1 MRPLSARNFTGRPR
15 KSIAGYKSGHAA
27 TITLQRDAP
36 SGRIFSTR
44 FCTAVYAA
52 GKCHRPFL
60 SYKKAAISDRLLKT
74 LSHTHFFTLPQSL
87 QHHRCSLSS
96 IFDDLPGSHL
106 GMAQGII
113 FPNLPDVL
121 QIKILTHCWFRH
133 RPHHLLPEVRR
144 VGRSADPCNPP
155 GL

>member
-1 MRPLSARNFTGRPR
+1 MCFSCWKRLGHFYFNDGRKLSGYDVV
-15 KSIAGYKSGHAA
+15 AGED
-27 TITLQRDAP
+27 Q
-36 SGRIFSTR
+36 
-44 FCTAVYAA
+44 FCHTFPYLTNPFIQKRQQFLTA
-52 GKCHRPFL
+52 
-60 SYKKAAISDRLLKT
+60 LLKT

-96 IFDDLPGSHL
+96 ILDDLPGSHL